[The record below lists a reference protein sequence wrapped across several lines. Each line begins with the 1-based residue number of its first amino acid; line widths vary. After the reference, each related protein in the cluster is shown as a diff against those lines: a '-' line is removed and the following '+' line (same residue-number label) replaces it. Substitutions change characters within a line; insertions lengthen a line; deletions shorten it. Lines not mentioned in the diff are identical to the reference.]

1 MALYVRDI
9 KPEEGENLRHW
20 TEGDDPALRH
30 RARVI
35 LLSSQGYRI
44 PEIGALVGAHPTNL
58 RKWIHRFNV
67 HGPAGLISPRSGG
80 PPPRFSQEQ
89 KDQIISLAKQ
99 NPRELDLNF
108 SKWTLHKLAEQARRR
123 DIVDSIS
130 HEYVRQILADAEVA
144 YRRPTPPP
152 VVLPDNGQIG
162 QSPLGASRPQATKKV
177 AAS

>member
-1 MALYVRDI
+1 MALYVREMR
-9 KPEEGENLRHW
+9 PEESEKLHQW
-20 TEGDDPALRH
+20 TEEDDPALRH

-44 PEIGALVGAHPTNL
+44 PEIGALLGAHPTNL

-80 PPPRFSQEQ
+80 PPPRFSQEHR
-89 KDQIISLAKQ
+89 DQIVSLAKE
-99 NPRELDLNF
+99 NPRDLGLTF
-108 SKWTLHKLAEQARRR
+108 SKWTLHKLAEQARKR

-144 YRRPTPPP
+144 YRRPAPPAA
-152 VVLPDNGQIG
+152 VLPDNGPVDQT
-162 QSPLGASRPQATKKV
+162 SLGASRPKATKKM
-177 AAS
+177 ATS